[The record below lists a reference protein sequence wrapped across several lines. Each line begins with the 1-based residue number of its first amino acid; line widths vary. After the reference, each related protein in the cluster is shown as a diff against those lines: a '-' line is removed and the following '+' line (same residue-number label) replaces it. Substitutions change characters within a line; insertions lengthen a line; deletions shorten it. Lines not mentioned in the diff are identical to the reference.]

1 MRENAVRALPSG
13 GLTTVEVH
21 AEGEPGRVVVDAGSL
36 VHGDTMAERLA
47 YCREHL
53 QWLRTLVLHEP
64 RGYPALCAVLI
75 LPPVTPGADFGVV
88 VLEQGGFTPMS
99 GSNTMC
105 AVAARAD
112 IKDGAVAAVTLANV
126 PAYVVA
132 LDTPLDVPE
141 IGTIAVDVV
150 FGGQF

>member
-1 MRENAVRALPSG
+1 MSELPAG

-36 VHGDTMAERLA
+36 VHGDTVADRLS

-53 QWLRTLVLHEP
+53 QWLRTLLLHEP

-75 LPPVTPGADFGVV
+75 LPPVTPGADFGII

-105 AVAARAD
+105 AVA
-112 IKDGAVAAVTLANV
+112 GAVAAGILEPDGPT
-126 PAYVVA
+126 
-132 LDTPLDVPE
+132 LDVS
-141 IGTIAVDVV
+141 IDTAVGPVTAHAEVRD
-150 FGGQF
+150 G

>member
-1 MRENAVRALPSG
+1 MSELPAG

-36 VHGDTMAERLA
+36 VHGDTMAECLA

-53 QWLRTLVLHEP
+53 QWLRALLLHEP

-75 LPPVTPGADFGVV
+75 QPPVTAGADFGIV

-105 AVAARAD
+105 AVAA
-112 IKDGAVAAVTLANV
+112 AVAAGLLR
-126 PAYVVA
+126 P
-132 LDTPLDVPE
+132 DRPWLDV
-141 IGTIAVDVV
+141 T
-150 FGGQF
+150 